1 MVKLLST
8 TLSTVPAAPAMPVS
22 LNTTSLVETGG
33 PLGVQLPAVDQFVLT
48 PAGVQII
55 IGVPTA
61 PTTNVYIFVTRPPPP
76 TLVTPVFAVPV
87 MPELRFARFVLAAV
101 KVTV

>member
-1 MVKLLST
+1 MVKLVST
-8 TLSTVPAAPAMPVS
+8 TLSTVPAVPTAPRSINV
-22 LNTTSLVETGG
+22 TSLVETGG

-55 IGVPTA
+55 TGVPTA
-61 PTTNVYIFVTRPPPP
+61 PMTNVYLFVTRPPPP
-76 TLVTPVFAVPV
+76 TLITPVFAVPV

-101 KVTV
+101 KVTM